1 MRNIYDDFIQQKPKE
16 MSKTMSD
23 MAFKYINPDTQQP
36 TRIPAAHFEK
46 ELGQEV
52 ERAITQSVNR
62 QFLSIMYSQL
72 NSLKKDNEKLFY
84 EALICIDNNINP
96 KDLRI
101 PEQIAINYTYDYIQ
115 EKQRTEKKEFR
126 FFNQDISNEY
136 HRAITDPNIQAEAM
150 EISNFLEN
158 QETRELNRIKEDTIN
173 NQPQQSHQP
182 ESYSYE
188 QEEDMYLE
196 YDY

>member
-23 MAFKYINPDTQQP
+23 MAFKYINPETQQP
-36 TRIPAAHFEK
+36 TKIPAAHFEK

-62 QFLSIMYSQL
+62 QFLTIMYGQL
-72 NSLKKDNEKLFY
+72 NQLKKDNEKLFY
-84 EALICIDNNINP
+84 EALICIDNNLNP

-101 PEQIAINYTYDYIQ
+101 PEQIAINHTYDYIQ
-115 EKQRTEKKEFR
+115 EKQRTERKEFH
-126 FFNQDISNEY
+126 FFSQDISSEY
-136 HRAITDPNIQAEAM
+136 HRAITDPDIQAEAM

-158 QETRELNRIKEDTIN
+158 QETRELNRIKEETITN
-173 NQPQQSHQP
+173 QQQPQQT

-188 QEEDMYLE
+188 QEEDVDIE